1 MQLSNINPRPHNGCG
16 GFSLFKNSYGKGKGE
31 KFCEPL
37 NTDAMNRVSTSFDFR
52 AAVLVS
58 SSKGNLVHDNAEV
71 K

>member
-1 MQLSNINPRPHNGCG
+1 M
-16 GFSLFKNSYGKGKGE
+16 FKNSYGKGKGE